1 MKNVYLA
8 AILILMTF
16 LTAHAQDTFEKLTFT
31 TLQQVVNIKDK
42 TVTTNN
48 LVISI
53 DRKAITKVSRLYIR
67 LLKAENRE
75 LVYIKAIDPD
85 ILKGLVKDN
94 AVSESMIDDKQ
105 ITLNLGPFES
115 GTYYLYV
122 RIKAGDNKMY
132 YDRQKITL

>member
-16 LTAHAQDTFEKLTFT
+16 LTAPAQDTFEKLTFT